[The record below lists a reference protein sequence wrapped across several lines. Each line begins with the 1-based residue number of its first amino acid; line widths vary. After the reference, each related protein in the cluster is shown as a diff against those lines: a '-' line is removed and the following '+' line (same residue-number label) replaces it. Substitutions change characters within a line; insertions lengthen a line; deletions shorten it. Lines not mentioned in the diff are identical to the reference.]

1 MAQGDNG
8 YKSQPGALQ
17 PSGPPSASTPGMQ
30 GVMGNVQTLGQ
41 LIALLKPQLSP
52 YIVQQVTDIISNN
65 VTEIVTLESTD
76 SSIKITAISGSEFNL
91 EVSVP
96 LVEGAFPSSPFLG
109 QICFREDPVAPNSAG
124 FYIYT
129 GAISLVN
136 TVSGFGYRRH
146 LYRTVWWRVPWNARA
161 APSRRPHRYIVGFV
175 IPPGGGPNLGTL
187 QNGWQFVPGT
197 PQASGVA
204 DYSCWLYKWWT
215 TSDVGS
221 EYVWSVGS
229 STDYNI
235 QTAYQ
240 FRGDYLVSPFNSVA
254 FVESSTPASSASVSV
269 TPTVNSYILAMVGGD
284 YQSPTGTG
292 TVNSPFTL
300 DQFVS
305 ITDGGVQHGTGAQAH
320 ITTPRTTAATAT
332 FNWSGTSFTF
342 NSTSAICVS
351 AQASAANNGWTFI
364 GPNASVVSSLQGLTG
379 ALTLAS
385 ADGSV
390 GITAAGTNINL
401 LAKVPEATSFPGSPV
416 AGQMVYRTDL
426 AAYFIYTST
435 WVQVS
440 SWVNYGTSNPATAL
454 TEGQLFYRTDT
465 GIFQWYTGSAWAPV
479 ANVVPSG
486 TSDPTGLFTGQ
497 LFWRTDTSTLRLWN
511 GAAWVSIAGSGA
523 GVTSITGPGGTETG
537 GLTFTGSG
545 VSNSG
550 TTFTFSG
557 GGGTTAS
564 LDAAQAATPNITHL
578 WSATTPQ
585 AP

>member
-1 MAQGDNG
+1 MAQGDSG
-8 YKSQPGALQ
+8 YKSQPGALR
-17 PSGPPSASTPGMQ
+17 PAPPPSASTPGMQ

-109 QICFREDPVAPNSAG
+109 QICFREDPVAPNNAG

-129 GAISLVN
+129 GQISLVN
-136 TVSGFGYRRH
+136 VVSGFGADG
-146 LYRTVWWRVPWNARA
+146 NAIAPFGA
-161 APSRRPHRYIVGFV
+161 AYPGNPALPLPGDLVV
-175 IPPGGGPNLGTL
+175 ISSASSFRPGGGTVPNLGTL

-221 EYVWSVGS
+221 ENVWATGG

-240 FRGDYLVSPFNSVA
+240 FRGDYLESPFNSVA

-284 YQSPTGTG
+284 HQSPTGTG

-390 GITAAGTNINL
+390 GITAAGANINL

-465 GIFQWYTGSAWAPV
+465 GIFQWYTGGAWAPV

-497 LFWRTDTSTLRLWN
+497 LFWRTDTSALRVWN

-537 GLTFTGSG
+537 ALTFTGAG
-545 VSNSG
+545 VTNSG
-550 TTFTFSG
+550 TTFTFPG
-557 GGGTTAS
+557 GA
-564 LDAAQAATPNITHL
+564 
-578 WSATTPQ
+578 
-585 AP
+585 